1 MRGISRCGSGIRLA
15 LLLVVTLFV
24 TSCWDNLPE
33 YEATG
38 FYRVEQTDNRWWLVD
53 PEGRVFYSIGLNHIR
68 CCGYTDRITGE
79 RPYNDAIMAKYGS
92 AQAWRDATVERLF
105 AWGFNTIGAW
115 SDRQGFDPRLA
126 ETPVLHLSNGS
137 DDFWDPGFEQRIQA
151 KIATDVLPYVDNPNI
166 IGWFTDNEMDW
177 GKDWRSDNPRLDDYL
192 ALPAGSPGLAV
203 AESFRGDPD
212 GFLFALANRYFEVTT
227 EALREADPNH
237 LILGVRASTIATPP
251 QVIQA
256 AGPWIDVFSVN
267 HYDLPPVTDT
277 VIYGMFDSTPIDGW
291 LYRWHELSGLPLMIT
306 EFTYRSRESDVP
318 NSYPPIYYTFDT
330 QAERAEAY
338 RIFAE
343 RSFNSPYIVG
353 HHWFEYFDDPPGGR
367 GDKEDSNFGLVSNA
381 DEVYVEMV
389 EEMARV
395 HQYAP
400 HTREGAMRDDLRRR
414 IEPDLTINEGDTFDV
429 HYIYSVEL
437 EADVPPGRYTF
448 TVDDAFPADGIV
460 YVKLIRNGVAV
471 PGTRA
476 IYSNK
481 VQLKPLAEPAQI
493 FPVIFPG
500 YFTIK
505 IAGAPGRYR
514 YMTMLNIY
522 RTIFDGQ
529 HVLQVKEDR
538 KPVASNT

>member
-1 MRGISRCGSGIRLA
+1 MKGSRLKGRTIRLA
-15 LLLVVTLFV
+15 LVLAVSLLLA
-24 TSCWDNLPE
+24 SCWDTLPE
-33 YEATG
+33 YEGTG
-38 FYRVEQTDNRWWLVD
+38 FFRVEQTDNRWWLVD
-53 PEGRVFYSIGLNHIR
+53 PEGHVFYSVGLNHIR
-68 CCGYTDRITGE
+68 CCGYTDRLTGE

-137 DDFWDPGFEQRIQA
+137 DDFWDPGFEQRVQA
-151 KIATDVLPYVDNPNI
+151 KIASDVQPYINNPNI

-177 GKDWRSDNPRLDDYL
+177 GKDWRSSNPRLDDYL
-192 ALPAGSPGLAV
+192 ALPVGAPGRAV
-203 AESFRGDPD
+203 AETFRGDPD
-212 GFLFALANRYFEVTT
+212 GFLFALASRYYEVTST
-227 EALREADPNH
+227 ALRNADPNH
-237 LILGVRASTIATPP
+237 MILGVRASTIATPP
-251 QVIQA
+251 EVLQA
-256 AGPWIDVFSVN
+256 AGPWIDVFSIN
-267 HYDLPPVTDT
+267 HYDLPRVTDT

-291 LYRWHELSGLPLMIT
+291 LYLWHELSGLPLMIT

-381 DEVYVEMV
+381 DEVYEEMV
-389 EEMARV
+389 TMMARV
-395 HQYAP
+395 HAYAP
-400 HTREGAMRDDLRRR
+400 HTPQGAVRDSLRRKQK
-414 IEPDLTINEGDTFDV
+414 PDLTINVGDSFDV
-429 HYIYSVEL
+429 HHISSIDFDTE
-437 EADVPPGRYTF
+437 VPPGRYTF
-448 TVDDAFPADGIV
+448 TVDDPFPANGIV
-460 YVKLIRNGVAV
+460 YVQLIRNGEAV
-471 PGTRA
+471 PGQRA

-481 VQLKPLAEPAQI
+481 VQLNPLTDTSQT
-493 FPVIFPG
+493 FPIIFPG
-500 YFTIK
+500 YFTIQ
-505 IAGAPGRYR
+505 IAGTPGRYR

-522 RTIFDGQ
+522 KTLFDGR
-529 HVLQVKEDR
+529 HVLNVNGDR
-538 KPVASNT
+538 KPGAG